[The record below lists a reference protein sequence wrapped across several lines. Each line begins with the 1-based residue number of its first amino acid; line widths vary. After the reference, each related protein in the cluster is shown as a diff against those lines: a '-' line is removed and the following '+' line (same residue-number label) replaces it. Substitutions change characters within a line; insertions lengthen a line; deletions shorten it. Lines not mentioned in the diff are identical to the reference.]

1 MQIGKFN
8 LKPFMI
14 TLPDEQKWIDNYQ
27 KAKNYLE
34 SQGINDCE
42 YVQGIHAAKFGI
54 DTSKRYTLDVPYEA
68 NYYIGQA
75 RVGGYLSYYML
86 TCIWNVLPDQYFF
99 VLENDVNFVN
109 NWKIELEKALN
120 ACSDFD
126 FMFVGSCCTEG
137 KNPIKIGNSNVYE
150 YIWWGKDKW
159 DWYPQCGHALIVN
172 KKCIPYLIKTQRYA
186 NSVDQSLIKYSFPNL
201 KVVAI
206 LPRLAD
212 QVKLDGSKTNL
223 PI

>member
-42 YVQGIHAAKFGI
+42 YVQGIHAVKFGI

-75 RVGGYLSYYML
+75 RVGGFLSYYML

-120 ACSDFD
+120 ACSNFD

-150 YIWWGKDKW
+150 FPFRKDQKYHMH
-159 DWYPQCGHALIVN
+159 WYPQCGHAFIVN
-172 KKCIPYLIKTQRYA
+172 KKCVPHLIRTQRDVSNPHDVSLA
-186 NSVDQSLIKYSFPNL
+186 NFSFPNM

-212 QVKLDGSKTNL
+212 QLNTAIPN
-223 PI
+223 